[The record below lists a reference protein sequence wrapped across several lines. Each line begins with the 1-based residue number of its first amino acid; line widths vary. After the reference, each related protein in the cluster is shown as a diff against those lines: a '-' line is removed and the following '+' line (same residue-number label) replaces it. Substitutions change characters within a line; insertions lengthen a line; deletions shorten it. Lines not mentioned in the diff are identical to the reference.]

1 MRNNLPTA
9 LPQPQPAQREDLWRT
24 GQGETFTNWD
34 GSSKKGSSCGH
45 RLGCCDWSRIFPVQ
59 VTPWD
64 SHTIYTAIS
73 GAWRLLA
80 VGLNHCPQF
89 ILKTTAAPVS
99 LRGYIIR
106 PQMSLTWE
114 NMMENVNLVKL
125 PSFSILQLPSHC
137 HQQNQAS
144 FPKLAYRNLSQ

>member
-1 MRNNLPTA
+1 MFKTISLALSNNKEVSRYIHVGTQMSVPSLISCFMNHCA
-9 LPQPQPAQREDLWRT
+9 SLT
-24 GQGETFTNWD
+24 GAD
-34 GSSKKGSSCGH
+34 
-45 RLGCCDWSRIFPVQ
+45 RSRIFPVQ